1 MSSAH
6 GAFGRIIKAM
16 DAKAWVS
23 FAASALLLLFV
34 VFMFAF
40 GRSFLNLEQD
50 GQLEELVFAA
60 SQSAWAAPIV
70 VAIFVALALTGFPQ
84 ILLIAAT
91 VIVFGPGLGGF
102 YAWLSTMISATFT
115 FWLGW
120 FYGGR
125 FVARYGGEKVR
136 ATIDFIGRHGVAAS
150 ALIRVVPTAPFIVV
164 NAAAGAARIPVWKY
178 WLGTGFG
185 IIPKILLVIGLGAFG
200 PGEGDL
206 EDGVEGILAF
216 FSSREPQDLALIA
229 LLAAG
234 WAGLLLVAR
243 RAMKG
248 MKKHDAAG
256 AREPLAT
263 GAAAQNPDIS
273 SLADEKRPEQSARVD
288 DLRTH

>member
-1 MSSAH
+1 MSSKN
-6 GAFGRIIKAM
+6 GLFGRFINNM

-23 FAASALLLLFV
+23 FAASALLLAFV

-50 GQLEELVFAA
+50 GQLEDLVFAA
-60 SQSAWAAPIV
+60 SQSPWAAPIV

-91 VIVFGPGLGGF
+91 VIVFGPAVGGF

-120 FYGGR
+120 WYGGR

-136 ATIDFIGRHGVAAS
+136 ATIEFIGRHGVAAS
-150 ALIRVVPTAPFIVV
+150 ALIRLVPTAPFIVV
-164 NAAAGAARIPVWKY
+164 NAAAGAARIPIWKY

-185 IIPKILLVIGLGAFG
+185 IIPKILLVVGLGAVG
-200 PGEGDL
+200 PGEAHL
-206 EDGVEGILAF
+206 ADGVEGIVDF
-216 FSSREPQDLALIA
+216 FTSRRPQDLALIA
-229 LLAAG
+229 LIVAG
-234 WAGLLLVAR
+234 WVGILLIAR
-243 RAMKG
+243 RAIMR
-248 MKKHDAAG
+248 MKKYDVTG
-256 AREPLAT
+256 ATEHRAT
-263 GAAAQNPDIS
+263 GITAQNPDIS
-273 SLADEKRPEQSARVD
+273 CVADKNDPEVSARVD

>member
-1 MSSAH
+1 MSLKN
-6 GAFGRIIKAM
+6 GFFGRFIKIM

-23 FAASALLLLFV
+23 FAASALLLVFV
-34 VFMFAF
+34 IFMFAF

-50 GQLEELVFAA
+50 GQLEDLVYAA
-60 SQSAWAAPIV
+60 SQSSWAAPIV

-91 VIVFGPGLGGF
+91 VIVFGPAIGGF
-102 YAWLSTMISATFT
+102 YAWLATMISATFT

-125 FVARYGGEKVR
+125 LVARFGGEKVR
-136 ATIDFIGRHGVAAS
+136 ATIGFIGRHGVAAS
-150 ALIRVVPTAPFIVV
+150 ALIRLVPTAPFIVV

-185 IIPKILLVIGLGAFG
+185 IIPKILLVVGLGAVG
-200 PGEGDL
+200 PGEKHL
-206 EDGVEGILAF
+206 SDGVEGIVDF
-216 FSSREPQDLALIA
+216 FSSRQRQDLALIA
-229 LLAAG
+229 FIVAG

-243 RAMKG
+243 RAIMR

-256 AREPLAT
+256 SADPCAT
-263 GAAAQNPDIS
+263 GAAAKNPDIYCV
-273 SLADEKRPEQSARVD
+273 ADKKRPEVSAHVD

>member
-1 MSSAH
+1 MSSQK
-6 GAFGRIIKAM
+6 GVLGQFFNTM
-16 DAKAWVS
+16 NAKAWVS

-50 GQLEELVFAA
+50 GQLEDLVFAA
-60 SQSAWAAPIV
+60 SQSVWAAPIV

-91 VIVFGPGLGGF
+91 VLVFGAGLGGF

-150 ALIRVVPTAPFIVV
+150 ALIRIVPTAPFIVV
-164 NAAAGAARIPVWKY
+164 NAAAGAARIPLWKY

-206 EDGVEGILAF
+206 EGGVEGILDF
-216 FSSREPQDLALIA
+216 FSSRRPQDLALIV
-229 LLAAG
+229 LIVAG
-234 WAGLLLVAR
+234 WAGIILLAR
-243 RAMKG
+243 RAMKR

-256 AREPLAT
+256 ATEHRAT

-273 SLADEKRPEQSARVD
+273 SLADEKRPEVSARVD